1 MKRTNSLKNKICQNS
16 QEKIDN
22 LNRPVCIK
30 EIESISSLP
39 NQKASGPDE
48 LNGEFCQ
55 TLKDKIMS
63 LFPENG
69 SGGTAP
75 WLVWVQCCPDT
86 RSRQRQCKKTTDQNH
101 SWTQRIPQQNIS
113 KSTKWIYSKYAGLVQ
128 HSKIN
133 QCDPSDQQAKKGR
146 SYISW
151 SEKGIWQNLTL
162 FMINQK

>member
-16 QEKIDN
+16 QEKIDNLNRPVYIKRIDN

-55 TLKDKIMS
+55 TLKDKIMP
-63 LFPENG
+63 LFSENE

-75 WLVWVQCCPDT
+75 
-86 RSRQRQCKKTTDQNH
+86 
-101 SWTQRIPQQNIS
+101 
-113 KSTKWIYSKYAGLVQ
+113 
-128 HSKIN
+128 
-133 QCDPSDQQAKKGR
+133 
-146 SYISW
+146 
-151 SEKGIWQNLTL
+151 
-162 FMINQK
+162 